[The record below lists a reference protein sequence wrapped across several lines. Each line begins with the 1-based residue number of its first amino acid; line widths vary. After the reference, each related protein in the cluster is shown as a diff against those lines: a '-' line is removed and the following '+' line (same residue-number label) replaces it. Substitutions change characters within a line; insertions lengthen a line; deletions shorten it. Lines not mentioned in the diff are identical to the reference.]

1 MSAVMI
7 NTKKWYFENLISI
20 AESNPELFNSN
31 DEWVKWAKHELELL
45 DKPNAKK
52 IEAQA
57 EDNNKLIDAILA
69 LGGKA
74 TAMDVVLNAP
84 AFAGV
89 STQKIASIASRLI
102 KDGALEKSKGE
113 RGTEYILV
121 TNSAG

>member
-1 MSAVMI
+1 MA
-7 NTKKWYFENLISI
+7 NTKRWYFESI
-20 AESNPELFNSN
+20 IAMAECNPELF
-31 DEWVKWAKHELELL
+31 DESAEWTKWAKHELELL

-57 EDNNKLIDAILA
+57 EDNNKLIDAIFA